1 MYWFDIV
8 NSSAFPGYKLI
19 IFSLKLELLKIV
31 LNTDLLLCHN
41 EQSFMFYVSKTK
53 RTCFIQY
60 RAQLVQTMLSK
71 TKQQVPTALSFFSH
85 FLPRHLLQQNISLYL
100 QWQNVGCFKTSKEL
114 IFCHLRFFQGSI
126 LACGSLRFAKRWK
139 IAHRSHSV
147 TESYSIG
154 SLNNERMNKLYSLYL
169 RP

>member
-8 NSSAFPGYKLI
+8 NSSAFPRYKLI

-71 TKQQVPTALSFFSH
+71 TKQQVPAALSFFSH
-85 FLPRHLLQQNISLYL
+85 FLPRHLLQQNISIYSAMTKC
-100 QWQNVGCFKTSKEL
+100 WMPQNIKRINILSFTFLSRVDFSLWLFKIRKALENSASFSFRHRKL
-114 IFCHLRFFQGSI
+114 FHRFI
-126 LACGSLRFAKRWK
+126 
-139 IAHRSHSV
+139 
-147 TESYSIG
+147 E
-154 SLNNERMNKLYSLYL
+154 
-169 RP
+169 

>member
-8 NSSAFPGYKLI
+8 NSLVFPGYKLI

-41 EQSFMFYVSKTK
+41 EQSFMFYVSKTNDVFYSIQSTISTDHAFK
-53 RTCFIQY
+53 NKATGSSRSKFLFTLFYRDTCFN
-60 RAQLVQTMLSK
+60 K
-71 TKQQVPTALSFFSH
+71 TLAY
-85 FLPRHLLQQNISLYL
+85 IL

-114 IFCHLRFFQGSI
+114 IFCHLPFFQGSI
-126 LACGSLRFAKRWK
+126 LACGSLKFAKRWK

-154 SLNNERMNKLYSLYL
+154 SLNNERMNKLYSLCL